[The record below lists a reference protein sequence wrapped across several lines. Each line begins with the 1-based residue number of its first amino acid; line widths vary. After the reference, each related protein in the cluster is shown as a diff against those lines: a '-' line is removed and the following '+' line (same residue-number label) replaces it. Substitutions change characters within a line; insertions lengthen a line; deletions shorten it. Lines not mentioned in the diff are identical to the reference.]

1 MGLSSRNFFLEAAL
15 CTNILKELSQDEKR
29 QLQLILLHMLKD
41 VVNICNRNKFC
52 YMLVYGSSLGAVRH
66 KGFIPWDD
74 DLDIG
79 ILRKDYIPFLKEFK
93 KEFGDKYN
101 VGYPNGISHG
111 GDVFAKIK
119 LKGTRCIE
127 IYNLSAPFYNGIYL
141 DIFPIENMPNNILK
155 HGFYGLFFDI
165 VLYITN
171 SVRFYEYS
179 NVKFKQYMS
188 YSKRSRIFYQMR
200 MVLGFLFSF
209 FSYKKWCYL
218 YDKWVSSLPES
229 SYLGIPTSR
238 RHFLGGRLRKEFFLP
253 TTVGIF
259 EGERVHLP
267 GNCHEYLRNTY
278 GDYMKIP
285 DVSERE
291 RHFVVEFDPGEFKF
305 NEPCVEQKSD
315 SIQEV
320 I

>member
-1 MGLSSRNFFLEAAL
+1 MGLGSKSVFDAIRYSG
-15 CTNILKELSQDEKR
+15 ILKELSQDEKR

-52 YMLVYGSSLGAVRH
+52 YMLVYGSALGSVRH

-79 ILRKDYIPFLKEFK
+79 ILRKDYVPFLKEFK

-101 VGYPNGISHG
+101 VGYPDGVSDSAN
-111 GDVFAKIK
+111 VFAKIY
-119 LKGTRCIE
+119 LKKTKNTE
-127 IYNLSAPFYNGIYL
+127 ITNLSAPFYNGIYL
-141 DIFPIENMPNNILK
+141 DIFPIENMPDNILK
-155 HGFYGLFFDI
+155 HVFCGLFYDMI
-165 VLYITN
+165 LRIIHCV
-171 SVRFYEYS
+171 SFYEYS
-179 NVKFKQYMS
+179 NAEVKQCMS
-188 YSKRSRIFYQMR
+188 CNKHSRIFYKIR
-200 MVLGFLFSF
+200 VVLGFLFSF

-218 YDKWVSSLPES
+218 YDKWISSLPDS
-229 SYLGIPTSR
+229 NYLGLPITVNKLFLKSR
-238 RHFLGGRLRKEFFLP
+238 LPKSVFLP

-305 NEPCVEQKSD
+305 NEPLKSP
-315 SIQEV
+315 
-320 I
+320 